1 MITLYHCMNARS
13 FRPLWVMEEI
23 GLSYE
28 LVVLPFPPR
37 VQRRDYLQINS
48 LGTVPTFIDGDTYM
62 TESAAICQ
70 YLVARYDRGGLNVP
84 TEAPEYGA
92 FLNFL
97 HFGEATLT
105 FPQTLVLRYQILESP
120 ERRQPQV
127 VEDYRRWFLGRLRR
141 INEVL
146 ANQPYVCGERFTAAD
161 VSVGYALLL
170 AQQLGLNGEFPE
182 RVQPY
187 WSGLQKRAGY
197 QQAMDAQLRAA
208 KAQDVPT
215 ASPVSL

>member
-1 MITLYHCMNARS
+1 MIRLYHCMNARS
-13 FRPLWVMEEI
+13 FRPLWVMEEM

-37 VQRRDYLQINS
+37 VARKDYLKTNS

-70 YLVARYDRGGLNVP
+70 YLAARYDRNGLNVAP
-84 TEAPEYGA
+84 DAPEYGA

-105 FPQTLVLRYQILESP
+105 FPQTLVLRYRLLEPP

-127 VEDYRRWFLGRLRR
+127 AEDYRRWFLGRLRR

-146 ANQPYVCGERFTAAD
+146 TDHPYVCGPRFTAAD

-170 AQQLGLNGEFPE
+170 AEQLGLHGDFPD
-182 RVQPY
+182 RVMPY
-187 WSGLQKRAGY
+187 WSGLKARAGY
-197 QQAMDAQLRAA
+197 QQAMASQLRAA
-208 KAQDVPT
+208 QTQGVSP
-215 ASPVSL
+215 ASPIGP